1 MNKNTLQTIAKAL
14 LLALVLGLIF
24 WLGKRLQSFDWDEN
38 QSSPKC
44 TEPFGVALY
53 DSIVGEALGQKVV
66 QSYGLPKK
74 VKHNESAFL
83 IGSTAYGY
91 WLDKEESTTY
101 KNLAKKGAVV
111 VILIDTEDSYV
122 LAAEAKTAKADTVA
136 VADTFAIDGE
146 SVVARKQE
154 NDSILGSDI
163 KSVDY
168 HSVTAYKNATAAEVQ
183 TYDRTVTFGN
193 GQKTKL
199 RSFLCQ
205 KSIEYYDKSYKP
217 ICVASD
223 TLTTACLREYPNG
236 GKLIVTTM
244 PLVFTNYSV
253 MDSDARIL
261 SEYMS
266 SFFKGRK
273 LYRLYEEKDK
283 NIMMEEEDGDFKYIM
298 SQPPLKWAF
307 YIILG
312 LLVVYMVFNSR
323 RRMKAIP
330 VHKIDEDT
338 TLQFAKV
345 LGTFY
350 YHQDNHVPFLMKK
363 YDKLKSTLQS
373 RYGWDVEKMEA
384 SDLINRLY
392 VITGI
397 KKERIAK
404 LFILI
409 REYGQDAH
417 VISAKKDIIEY
428 IEIIKEIEKNLD

>member
-1 MNKNTLQTIAKAL
+1 MNKNTLLTIAKAL
-14 LLALVLGLIF
+14 LLALVLALIF
-24 WLGKRLQSFDWDEN
+24 WLGKRIQRFDWDEN
-38 QSSPKC
+38 QPSPKC

-74 VKHNESAFL
+74 VKHSESAFL

-91 WLDKEESTTY
+91 WLEDEEWGTY

-111 VILIDTEDSYV
+111 VIIDGGDDV
-122 LAAEAKTAKADTVA
+122 VPVGAKMPPKADPPGV
-136 VADTFAIDGE
+136 
-146 SVVARKQE
+146 
-154 NDSILGSDI
+154 DI
-163 KSVDY
+163 RSVDY
-168 HSVTAYKNATAAEVQ
+168 HSVTDYKDATAAEVQ

-205 KSIEYYDKSYKP
+205 STIKYYDNSFKP

-244 PLVFTNYSV
+244 PLVFTNYGV
-253 MDSDARIL
+253 MDSDARKL
-261 SEYMS
+261 LEYMS

-273 LYRLYEEKDK
+273 LYRLHEEKNKKDVMK
-283 NIMMEEEDGDFKYIM
+283 EEEDGDFKYIM

-350 YHQDNHVPFLMKK
+350 YHQEYHVPFLMKK

-384 SDLINRLY
+384 SDLIHRLY

-397 KKERIAK
+397 RKERIAK

>member
-14 LLALVLGLIF
+14 LLALVLALIF
-24 WLGKRLQSFDWDEN
+24 WLGKRIQRFDWDEN

-91 WLDKEESTTY
+91 WLDKEEEATY

-111 VILIDTEDSYV
+111 VLFVGVDCDIV
-122 LAAEAKTAKADTVA
+122 VAEADSDSAAVVDTLAVDADSAA
-136 VADTFAIDGE
+136 VRE
-146 SVVARKQE
+146 QE
-154 NDSILGSDI
+154 NDSILGVDI
-163 KSVDY
+163 SSVDY
-168 HSVTAYKNATAAEVQ
+168 HSVTDYKDATAAEVQ

-199 RSFLCQ
+199 RSFLCK
-205 KSIEYYDKSYKP
+205 KSIKYYDNSFKP

-236 GKLIVTTM
+236 GKLIVTTL
-244 PLVFTNYSV
+244 PLVFTNYGV
-253 MDSDARIL
+253 MDSDARKL

-273 LYRLYEEKDK
+273 LYRLYEEKNK
-283 NIMMEEEDGDFKYIM
+283 KSVMEEEDGDFKYIM

-312 LLVVYMVFNSR
+312 LLFIYMVFNSR

-373 RYGWDVEKMEA
+373 RYGWDVDKMEA

-397 KKERIAK
+397 RKDRIAK

-409 REYGQDAH
+409 REYSQDART
-417 VISAKKDIIEY
+417 ISAKKDIIEY

>member
-14 LLALVLGLIF
+14 LLALVLALIF
-24 WLGKRLQSFDWDEN
+24 WLGKRFQRFDWDEY
-38 QSSPKC
+38 QPSPRC

-91 WLDKEESTTY
+91 WLEDEEWDTY
-101 KNLAKKGAVV
+101 RNLAEKGAVV
-111 VILIDTEDSYV
+111 VLFVGADCDIV
-122 LAAEAKTAKADTVA
+122 VAEADSAAVVDTLAVDADSAA
-136 VADTFAIDGE
+136 VRE
-146 SVVARKQE
+146 QE
-154 NDSILGSDI
+154 NDSILGVDI
-163 KSVDY
+163 RSVDY
-168 HSVTAYKNATAAEVQ
+168 HSVTDYKDATAAEVQ

-205 KSIEYYDKSYKP
+205 FSIKYYDNSFKP

-223 TLTTACLREYPNG
+223 TLTTACLREYSNG

-244 PLVFTNYSV
+244 PLVFTNYGV
-253 MDSDARIL
+253 MDSDARKL

-273 LYRLYEEKDK
+273 LYRLYEEKGK
-283 NIMMEEEDGDFKYIM
+283 NTMMEEEDGDFKYIM

-350 YHQDNHVPFLMKK
+350 YHQEYHVPFLMKK

-373 RYGWDVEKMEA
+373 RYGWDVDKMEA

>member
-1 MNKNTLQTIAKAL
+1 MCK
-14 LLALVLGLIF
+14 
-24 WLGKRLQSFDWDEN
+24 
-38 QSSPKC
+38 
-44 TEPFGVALY
+44 
-53 DSIVGEALGQKVV
+53 
-66 QSYGLPKK
+66 
-74 VKHNESAFL
+74 
-83 IGSTAYGY
+83 
-91 WLDKEESTTY
+91 
-101 KNLAKKGAVV
+101 
-111 VILIDTEDSYV
+111 
-122 LAAEAKTAKADTVA
+122 
-136 VADTFAIDGE
+136 
-146 SVVARKQE
+146 
-154 NDSILGSDI
+154 
-163 KSVDY
+163 
-168 HSVTAYKNATAAEVQ
+168 
-183 TYDRTVTFGN
+183 
-193 GQKTKL
+193 
-199 RSFLCQ
+199 

-244 PLVFTNYSV
+244 PLVFTNYGV
-253 MDSDARIL
+253 MDSDARKL

>member
-1 MNKNTLQTIAKAL
+1 MNKNTLLTIAKAL
-14 LLALVLGLIF
+14 LLALVLALIF
-24 WLGKRLQSFDWDEN
+24 WLGKRFQRFDWDEY
-38 QSSPKC
+38 QPSPKC

-83 IGSTAYGY
+83 IGKNTYVY
-91 WLDKEESTTY
+91 WLDKEEEATY

-111 VILIDTEDSYV
+111 VLFVGVDCDIV
-122 LAAEAKTAKADTVA
+122 VAEADTVV
-136 VADTFAIDGE
+136 VADTISADAA
-146 SVVARKQE
+146 SAVCKQE
-154 NDSILGSDI
+154 NDSIYEVLFR
-163 KSVDY
+163 SVDY
-168 HSVTAYKNATAAEVQ
+168 HSVTDYKDATAAEVQ

-205 KSIEYYDKSYKP
+205 SSIKYYDNSFKP

-244 PLVFTNYSV
+244 PLVFTNYGV
-253 MDSDARIL
+253 MDSDARKL
-261 SEYMS
+261 LEYMS

-273 LYRLYEEKDK
+273 LYRLYEEKNK
-283 NIMMEEEDGDFKYIM
+283 KSVMEEEDGDFKYIM

-350 YHQDNHVPFLMKK
+350 YHQEYHVPFLMKK

-373 RYGWDVEKMEA
+373 RYGWDVDKMEA

-397 KKERIAK
+397 RKDRIAK

-409 REYGQDAH
+409 REYSQDART
-417 VISAKKDIIEY
+417 ISAKKDIIEY

>member
-14 LLALVLGLIF
+14 LLALVLGLIL
-24 WLGKRLQSFDWDEN
+24 WLGKRIQRFDWDEN

-83 IGSTAYGY
+83 IGKNTYGY
-91 WLDKEESTTY
+91 WLDKDECDTY
-101 KNLAKKGAVV
+101 RNLAKKGAVV
-111 VILIDTEDSYV
+111 VLFVGVDCDIV
-122 LAAEAKTAKADTVA
+122 VAEADSAAVVDTLAVDADSAA
-136 VADTFAIDGE
+136 VCE
-146 SVVARKQE
+146 QE
-154 NDSILGSDI
+154 NDSILGVDI
-163 KSVDY
+163 RSVDY
-168 HSVTAYKNATAAEVQ
+168 HSVTDYKDATAAEVQ

-205 KSIEYYDKSYKP
+205 SSIKYYDNSFKP

-244 PLVFTNYSV
+244 PLVFTNYGV
-253 MDSDARIL
+253 MDSDARKL
-261 SEYMS
+261 LEYMS

-273 LYRLYEEKDK
+273 LYRLHEEKNK
-283 NIMMEEEDGDFKYIM
+283 KSVMEEEDGDFKYIM

-350 YHQDNHVPFLMKK
+350 YHQEYHVPFLMKK

-373 RYGWDVEKMEA
+373 RYGWDVDKMEA

>member
-14 LLALVLGLIF
+14 LLALVLALIL
-24 WLGKRLQSFDWDEN
+24 WLGKRIQRFDWDEN
-38 QSSPKC
+38 QSSPRC

-83 IGSTAYGY
+83 IGKNTYGY
-91 WLDKEESTTY
+91 WLDKDECDTY
-101 KNLAKKGAVV
+101 RNLAKKGAVV
-111 VILIDTEDSYV
+111 VLFVGVDCDIV
-122 LAAEAKTAKADTVA
+122 VAEADSAAVVDTLAVDADSAA
-136 VADTFAIDGE
+136 VCE
-146 SVVARKQE
+146 QE
-154 NDSILGSDI
+154 NDSILGVDI
-163 KSVDY
+163 RSVDY
-168 HSVTAYKNATAAEVQ
+168 HSVTDYKDATAAEVQ

-199 RSFLCQ
+199 RSFLCK
-205 KSIEYYDKSYKP
+205 KSIEYYDKCYKP
-217 ICVASD
+217 ICVVSD

-244 PLVFTNYSV
+244 PLVFTNYGV
-253 MDSDARIL
+253 MDSDARKL

-283 NIMMEEEDGDFKYIM
+283 NTMMEEEDGDFKYIM

-397 KKERIAK
+397 RKDRIAK

-409 REYGQDAH
+409 REYSQDART
-417 VISAKKDIIEY
+417 ISAKKDIIEY

>member
-14 LLALVLGLIF
+14 LLALVLALIF
-24 WLGKRLQSFDWDEN
+24 WLGKRIQRFDWDEN

-74 VKHNESAFL
+74 VKHSESAFL

-91 WLDKEESTTY
+91 WLDKDECDTY
-101 KNLAKKGAVV
+101 RNLAKKGAVV
-111 VILIDTEDSYV
+111 VILIDTYSDIDDV
-122 LAAEAKTAKADTVA
+122 VADTVA
-136 VADTFAIDGE
+136 VADTLAVDTA
-146 SVVARKQE
+146 SVAVRKQK
-154 NDSILGSDI
+154 NDSILGVDI
-163 KSVDY
+163 SSVDY
-168 HSVTAYKNATAAEVQ
+168 HSVTAYKDATAAEVQ
-183 TYDRTVTFGN
+183 TYDRTVIFGN

-223 TLTTACLREYPNG
+223 ALTTACLREYHNG

-244 PLVFTNYSV
+244 PLVFTNYGV
-253 MDSDARIL
+253 MDSDARKL

-283 NIMMEEEDGDFKYIM
+283 NTMMEEEDGDFKYIM

-397 KKERIAK
+397 RKERIAK

-409 REYGQDAH
+409 REYSQDART
-417 VISAKKDIIEY
+417 ISAKKDIIEY

>member
-1 MNKNTLQTIAKAL
+1 MNKNTFLTIAKAL
-14 LLALVLGLIF
+14 LLALALGLIF
-24 WLGKRLQSFDWDEN
+24 WLGRRFRDYDWDEI
-38 QSSPKC
+38 QRSPKC

-53 DSIVGEALGQKVV
+53 DSIVGEALGQRVV
-66 QSYGLPKK
+66 QSYGLPKN
-74 VKHNESAFL
+74 VKYKESAFL
-83 IGSTAYGY
+83 IGKNAYGY
-91 WLDKEESTTY
+91 WLEDEEWDTY
-101 KNLAKKGAVV
+101 RNLAEKGAVV
-111 VILIDTEDSYV
+111 VFLIDDNNAIDVEVDTV
-122 LAAEAKTAKADTVA
+122 AEADTVV
-136 VADTFAIDGE
+136 VADTISADAA
-146 SVVARKQE
+146 SAVCKQE
-154 NDSILGSDI
+154 NDSIYEAFFRR
-163 KSVDY
+163 VDY
-168 HSVTAYKNATAAEVQ
+168 HSVTDYKDATAAEVQ

-199 RSFLCQ
+199 RSFLCK

-236 GKLIVTTM
+236 GKLIITTL
-244 PLVFTNYSV
+244 PLIYTNYGV
-253 MDSDARIL
+253 MDPDARKL
-261 SEYMS
+261 CEYMS

-273 LYRLYEEKDK
+273 LYRLHDK
-283 NIMMEEEDGDFKYIM
+283 ENDVVPVEDDGDFKYIL
-298 SQPPLKWAF
+298 SQSPLKWAF

-330 VHKIDEDT
+330 LHKVDEDT

-350 YHQDNHVPFLMKK
+350 YHQDNHVLFLIKR
-363 YDKLKSTLQS
+363 YNKLKSVLQS
-373 RYGWDVEKMEA
+373 RYGWDVDKIEA
-384 SDLINRLY
+384 SDLLNRLY

-404 LFILI
+404 LLI
-409 REYGQDAH
+409 RFREYNQDSR
-417 VISAKKDIIEY
+417 VPMTKEDIIEY

>member
-14 LLALVLGLIF
+14 LLALVLALIF
-24 WLGKRLQSFDWDEN
+24 WLGKRIQRFDWDEY
-38 QSSPKC
+38 QPSPKC

-83 IGSTAYGY
+83 IGKNAYGY
-91 WLDKEESTTY
+91 CLDKDECDTY
-101 KNLAKKGAVV
+101 RNLAKKGAVV
-111 VILIDTEDSYV
+111 VLFVGVDCDIV
-122 LAAEAKTAKADTVA
+122 VAEADSTAVVDTLAVDADSAA
-136 VADTFAIDGE
+136 VCE
-146 SVVARKQE
+146 QE
-154 NDSILGSDI
+154 NDSILGVDI
-163 KSVDY
+163 RSVDY
-168 HSVTAYKNATAAEVQ
+168 HSVTDYKDATAAEVQ

-205 KSIEYYDKSYKP
+205 SSIKYYDNSFKP

-244 PLVFTNYSV
+244 PLVFTNYGV
-253 MDSDARIL
+253 MDSDARKL

-273 LYRLYEEKDK
+273 LYRLYEEKGK
-283 NIMMEEEDGDFKYIM
+283 NTMMEEEDGDFKYIM

-312 LLVVYMVFNSR
+312 LLFIYMVFNSR

-350 YHQDNHVPFLMKK
+350 YHQEYHVPFLMKK

-397 KKERIAK
+397 RKDRIAK

-409 REYGQDAH
+409 REYSQDART
-417 VISAKKDIIEY
+417 ISAKKDIIEY

>member
-14 LLALVLGLIF
+14 LLALVLALIF
-24 WLGKRLQSFDWDEN
+24 WLGKRIQRFDWDEN

-91 WLDKEESTTY
+91 WLDKEEEATY

-111 VILIDTEDSYV
+111 VLFVGVDCDIV
-122 LAAEAKTAKADTVA
+122 VAEADSAAVVDTLAVDADSAA
-136 VADTFAIDGE
+136 VRE
-146 SVVARKQE
+146 QE
-154 NDSILGSDI
+154 NDSILGVDI
-163 KSVDY
+163 SSVDY
-168 HSVTAYKNATAAEVQ
+168 HSVTDYKDATAAEVQ

-199 RSFLCQ
+199 RSFLCK
-205 KSIEYYDKSYKP
+205 KSIEYYDKCYKP
-217 ICVASD
+217 ICVVSD

-244 PLVFTNYSV
+244 PLVFTNYGV
-253 MDSDARIL
+253 MDSDARKL

-273 LYRLYEEKDK
+273 LYRLYEEKGK
-283 NIMMEEEDGDFKYIM
+283 NTMMEEEDGDFKYIM

-312 LLVVYMVFNSR
+312 LLFIYMVFNSR

-373 RYGWDVEKMEA
+373 RYGWDVDKMEA

-397 KKERIAK
+397 RKDRIAK

-409 REYGQDAH
+409 REYSQDART
-417 VISAKKDIIEY
+417 ISAKKDIIEY

>member
-14 LLALVLGLIF
+14 LLALVLALIF
-24 WLGKRLQSFDWDEN
+24 WLGKRIQRFDWDEY
-38 QSSPKC
+38 QPSPKC

-74 VKHNESAFL
+74 VKHSESAFL

-91 WLDKEESTTY
+91 WLEDEEWGTY

-111 VILIDTEDSYV
+111 VIIDGGDDV
-122 LAAEAKTAKADTVA
+122 VPVGAKMPPKADPHGV
-136 VADTFAIDGE
+136 
-146 SVVARKQE
+146 
-154 NDSILGSDI
+154 DI
-163 KSVDY
+163 RSVDY
-168 HSVTAYKNATAAEVQ
+168 HSVTDYKDATAAEVQ

-205 KSIEYYDKSYKP
+205 SSIKYYDNSFKP

-253 MDSDARIL
+253 MDSDARKL

-273 LYRLYEEKDK
+273 LYRLHEEKNK
-283 NIMMEEEDGDFKYIM
+283 KSVMEEEDGDFKYIM

-330 VHKIDEDT
+330 VYKIDEDT

-350 YHQDNHVPFLMKK
+350 YHQEYHVPFLMKK

-373 RYGWDVEKMEA
+373 RYGWDVDKMEA

-397 KKERIAK
+397 RKDRIAK

-409 REYGQDAH
+409 REYSQDART
-417 VISAKKDIIEY
+417 ISAKKDIIEY

>member
-1 MNKNTLQTIAKAL
+1 MNQNTLQAIAKAL
-14 LLALVLGLIF
+14 LLALVLGLIL
-24 WLGKRLQSFDWDEN
+24 WLGKRIQRFDWDEN

-74 VKHNESAFL
+74 VKHSESAFL
-83 IGSTAYGY
+83 IGKNAYGY
-91 WLDKEESTTY
+91 WLEDEEWDTY
-101 KNLAKKGAVV
+101 RNLAEKGAVV
-111 VILIDTEDSYV
+111 VFLIDDNNAIDVEVDTV
-122 LAAEAKTAKADTVA
+122 AEADTVV
-136 VADTFAIDGE
+136 VADTISADAA
-146 SVVARKQE
+146 SAVCKQE
-154 NDSILGSDI
+154 NDSIYEVLFR
-163 KSVDY
+163 SVDY
-168 HSVTAYKNATAAEVQ
+168 HSVTDYKDATAAEVH

-199 RSFLCQ
+199 RSFLCK
-205 KSIEYYDKSYKP
+205 KSIEYYDKSNKP
-217 ICVASD
+217 ICVVSD

-244 PLVFTNYSV
+244 PLVFTNYGV
-253 MDSDARIL
+253 MDSDARKL

-273 LYRLYEEKDK
+273 LYRLYEEKNK
-283 NIMMEEEDGDFKYIM
+283 NTMMEEEDGDFKYIM

-373 RYGWDVEKMEA
+373 RYGWDVDKMEA

>member
-14 LLALVLGLIF
+14 LLALVLALIF
-24 WLGKRLQSFDWDEN
+24 WLGKRFQSFDWDEN

-74 VKHNESAFL
+74 VKHSESAFL
-83 IGSTAYGY
+83 IGKNAYGY
-91 WLDKEESTTY
+91 WLEEWDTY
-101 KNLAKKGAVV
+101 RNLAEKGAVV
-111 VILIDTEDSYV
+111 VILIDVNNNAIDVE
-122 LAAEAKTAKADTVA
+122 ADTVA
-136 VADTFAIDGE
+136 EADTVVVADTISADAA
-146 SVVARKQE
+146 SAVCKQE
-154 NDSILGSDI
+154 NDSIYEVSFR
-163 KSVDY
+163 SVDF

-205 KSIEYYDKSYKP
+205 SSIEYYDKSNKP
-217 ICVASD
+217 ICVVSD

-244 PLVFTNYSV
+244 PLVFTNYGV
-253 MDSDARIL
+253 MDSDARKL

-273 LYRLYEEKDK
+273 LYRLHEEKNKKDVMK
-283 NIMMEEEDGDFKYIM
+283 EEEDGDFKYIM

-350 YHQDNHVPFLMKK
+350 YHQEYHVPFLMKK

-373 RYGWDVEKMEA
+373 RYGWDVDKMEA

-409 REYGQDAH
+409 REYSQDART
-417 VISAKKDIIEY
+417 ISAKKDIIEY

>member
-1 MNKNTLQTIAKAL
+1 MNKNTLQAIAKAF

-24 WLGKRLQSFDWDEN
+24 WLGKRIQRFDWDEN

-91 WLDKEESTTY
+91 WLDKEEWVTY
-101 KNLAKKGAVV
+101 RNLAEKGAVV
-111 VILIDTEDSYV
+111 VLFVGVDCDFV
-122 LAAEAKTAKADTVA
+122 VAEADSAA
-136 VADTFAIDGE
+136 VADTLAVDADSAAVRE
-146 SVVARKQE
+146 QE
-154 NDSILGSDI
+154 NDSILGVDTR
-163 KSVDY
+163 SVDY
-168 HSVTAYKNATAAEVQ
+168 HSITDYKDATAAEVQ

-205 KSIEYYDKSYKP
+205 SRIRGYDDCFKP

-223 TLTTACLREYPNG
+223 TLTMAGIREYPNG
-236 GKLIVTTM
+236 GKLIVTSM
-244 PLVFTNYSV
+244 PLVFTNYGV
-253 MDSDARIL
+253 MDSDARKL
-261 SEYMS
+261 LEYMS

-273 LYRLYEEKDK
+273 LYRLYEEKNK
-283 NIMMEEEDGDFKYIM
+283 KSVMEEEDGDFKYIM

-350 YHQDNHVPFLMKK
+350 YHQEYHVPFLMKK

-373 RYGWDVEKMEA
+373 RYGWDVDKMEA

-397 KKERIAK
+397 RKDRIAK

-409 REYGQDAH
+409 REYSQDART
-417 VISAKKDIIEY
+417 ISAKKDIIEY

>member
-14 LLALVLGLIF
+14 LLALVLALIF
-24 WLGKRLQSFDWDEN
+24 WLGKRIQRFDWDEN

-83 IGSTAYGY
+83 IGKNAYGY
-91 WLDKEESTTY
+91 WLDKDECDTY
-101 KNLAKKGAVV
+101 RNLAKKGAVV
-111 VILIDTEDSYV
+111 VLFVGVDCDIV
-122 LAAEAKTAKADTVA
+122 VAEADSAAVVDTLAVDADSAA
-136 VADTFAIDGE
+136 VCE
-146 SVVARKQE
+146 QE
-154 NDSILGSDI
+154 NDSILGVDI
-163 KSVDY
+163 RSVDY
-168 HSVTAYKNATAAEVQ
+168 HSVTAYKDATAAEVQ

-205 KSIEYYDKSYKP
+205 FSIKYYDNSFKP
-217 ICVASD
+217 ICICVASD

-244 PLVFTNYSV
+244 PLVFTNYGV
-253 MDSDARIL
+253 MDSDARKL

-273 LYRLYEEKDK
+273 LYRLYEEKNK
-283 NIMMEEEDGDFKYIM
+283 KSVMEEEDGDFKYIM

-373 RYGWDVEKMEA
+373 RYGWDVDKMEA

-397 KKERIAK
+397 RKDRIAK

-409 REYGQDAH
+409 REYSQDART
-417 VISAKKDIIEY
+417 ISAKKDIIEY

>member
-14 LLALVLGLIF
+14 LLALVLALIF
-24 WLGKRLQSFDWDEN
+24 WLGKRIQRFDWDEN

-91 WLDKEESTTY
+91 WLDKEEEATY

-111 VILIDTEDSYV
+111 VLFVGVDCDIV
-122 LAAEAKTAKADTVA
+122 VAEADSAAVVDTLAVDADSAA
-136 VADTFAIDGE
+136 VRE
-146 SVVARKQE
+146 QE
-154 NDSILGSDI
+154 NDSILGVDI
-163 KSVDY
+163 SSVDY
-168 HSVTAYKNATAAEVQ
+168 HSVTDYKDATAAEVQ

-205 KSIEYYDKSYKP
+205 FSIKYYDNSFKP

-223 TLTTACLREYPNG
+223 NLTTACLREYPNG

-244 PLVFTNYSV
+244 PLVFTNYGV
-253 MDSDARIL
+253 MDSDARKL

-273 LYRLYEEKDK
+273 LYRLYEEKGK
-283 NIMMEEEDGDFKYIM
+283 NTMMEEEDGDFKYIM

-312 LLVVYMVFNSR
+312 LLFIYMVFNSR

-373 RYGWDVEKMEA
+373 RYGWDVDKMEA

-397 KKERIAK
+397 RKDRIAK

-409 REYGQDAH
+409 REYSQDART
-417 VISAKKDIIEY
+417 ISAKKDIIEY

>member
-14 LLALVLGLIF
+14 LLALVLALIF
-24 WLGKRLQSFDWDEN
+24 WLGKRIQRFDWDEN

-83 IGSTAYGY
+83 IGKNTYGY
-91 WLDKEESTTY
+91 WLDKDECDTY
-101 KNLAKKGAVV
+101 RNLAKKGAVV
-111 VILIDTEDSYV
+111 VLFVGVDCDIV
-122 LAAEAKTAKADTVA
+122 VAEADSAAVVDTLAVDADSAA
-136 VADTFAIDGE
+136 VCE
-146 SVVARKQE
+146 QE
-154 NDSILGSDI
+154 NDSILGVDI
-163 KSVDY
+163 RSVDY
-168 HSVTAYKNATAAEVQ
+168 HSVTDYKDATAAEVQ

-199 RSFLCQ
+199 RSFLCK

-217 ICVASD
+217 ICVVSD

-244 PLVFTNYSV
+244 PLVFTNYGV
-253 MDSDARIL
+253 MDSDARKL

-273 LYRLYEEKDK
+273 LYRLYEEKGK

-397 KKERIAK
+397 K
-404 LFILI
+404 
-409 REYGQDAH
+409 
-417 VISAKKDIIEY
+417 
-428 IEIIKEIEKNLD
+428 

>member
-14 LLALVLGLIF
+14 LLALVLALIF
-24 WLGKRLQSFDWDEN
+24 WLGKRIQRFDWDEY
-38 QSSPKC
+38 QPSPKC

-74 VKHNESAFL
+74 VKHSESAFL
-83 IGSTAYGY
+83 IGKNAYGH
-91 WLDKEESTTY
+91 WLEDEEWDTY
-101 KNLAKKGAVV
+101 RNLAEKGAVV
-111 VILIDTEDSYV
+111 VFLIDDNNAIDVET
-122 LAAEAKTAKADTVA
+122 DTVA
-136 VADTFAIDGE
+136 EADSAA
-146 SVVARKQE
+146 VVDTLAVDADSAAVREQE
-154 NDSILGSDI
+154 NDSILGVDI
-163 KSVDY
+163 SSVDY
-168 HSVTAYKNATAAEVQ
+168 HSVTDYKDATAAEVQ

-205 KSIEYYDKSYKP
+205 SSIKYYDNSFKP

-244 PLVFTNYSV
+244 PLVFTNYGV
-253 MDSDARIL
+253 MDSDARKL

-273 LYRLYEEKDK
+273 LYRLYEEKGK

-350 YHQDNHVPFLMKK
+350 YHQEYHVPFLMKK

-373 RYGWDVEKMEA
+373 RYGWDVDKMEA

-397 KKERIAK
+397 RKDRIAK

-409 REYGQDAH
+409 REYSQDART
-417 VISAKKDIIEY
+417 ISAKKDIIEY

>member
-14 LLALVLGLIF
+14 LLALVLALIF
-24 WLGKRLQSFDWDEN
+24 WLGKRFQRFDWDEY
-38 QSSPKC
+38 QPSPKC

-83 IGSTAYGY
+83 IGKNTYGY
-91 WLDKEESTTY
+91 WLDKDECDTY
-101 KNLAKKGAVV
+101 RNLAKKGAVV
-111 VILIDTEDSYV
+111 VLFVGVDCDIV
-122 LAAEAKTAKADTVA
+122 VAEADSAAVVDTLAVDADSAA
-136 VADTFAIDGE
+136 VCE
-146 SVVARKQE
+146 QE
-154 NDSILGSDI
+154 NDSILGVDI
-163 KSVDY
+163 RSVDY
-168 HSVTAYKNATAAEVQ
+168 HSVTDYKDATAAEVQ

-205 KSIEYYDKSYKP
+205 SSIKYYDNSFKP
-217 ICVASD
+217 ICVVSD

-253 MDSDARIL
+253 MDSDARKL

-283 NIMMEEEDGDFKYIM
+283 NTMMEEEDGDFKYIM

-350 YHQDNHVPFLMKK
+350 YHQEYHVPFLMKK

-373 RYGWDVEKMEA
+373 RYGWDVDKMEA

-397 KKERIAK
+397 RKDRIAK

-409 REYGQDAH
+409 REYSQDART
-417 VISAKKDIIEY
+417 ISAKKDIIEY

>member
-1 MNKNTLQTIAKAL
+1 MNKNTLQIIAKAL
-14 LLALVLGLIF
+14 LLALVLALIF
-24 WLGKRLQSFDWDEN
+24 WLGKRIQRFDWDEN

-74 VKHNESAFL
+74 VKHSESAFL
-83 IGSTAYGY
+83 IGKNAYGY
-91 WLDKEESTTY
+91 WLDKDECDTY
-101 KNLAKKGAVV
+101 RNLAKKGAVV
-111 VILIDTEDSYV
+111 VLFVGVDCDIV
-122 LAAEAKTAKADTVA
+122 VAEADSVV
-136 VADTFAIDGE
+136 VADTISADAA
-146 SVVARKQE
+146 SAVCKQE
-154 NDSILGSDI
+154 NDSIYEVFFR
-163 KSVDY
+163 SVDY
-168 HSVTAYKNATAAEVQ
+168 HSVNDYKNATAAEVQ

-205 KSIEYYDKSYKP
+205 SSIKYYDKSYKP

-244 PLVFTNYSV
+244 PLVFTNYGV
-253 MDSDARIL
+253 MDSDARKL

-273 LYRLYEEKDK
+273 LYRLHEEKNK
-283 NIMMEEEDGDFKYIM
+283 KSVMEEEDGDFKYIM

-373 RYGWDVEKMEA
+373 RYGWDVDKMEA

-392 VITGI
+392 VITEI

-409 REYGQDAH
+409 REYSQDART
-417 VISAKKDIIEY
+417 ISAKKDIIEY

>member
-1 MNKNTLQTIAKAL
+1 MNQNTLQAIAKAL
-14 LLALVLGLIF
+14 LLALVLGLIL
-24 WLGKRLQSFDWDEN
+24 WLGKRIQRFDWDEN

-74 VKHNESAFL
+74 VKHSESAFL
-83 IGSTAYGY
+83 IGKNAYGY
-91 WLDKEESTTY
+91 WLDKEEGVTY
-101 KNLAKKGAVV
+101 KNLAEKGAVV
-111 VILIDTEDSYV
+111 VILIDTYSDIDDV
-122 LAAEAKTAKADTVA
+122 VADTVA
-136 VADTFAIDGE
+136 VADTLAVDTA
-146 SVVARKQE
+146 SVAVRKQK
-154 NDSILGSDI
+154 NDSILGVDI
-163 KSVDY
+163 SSVDY
-168 HSVTAYKNATAAEVQ
+168 HSVTAYKDATAAEVQ
-183 TYDRTVTFGN
+183 TYDRTVTYAN

-205 KSIEYYDKSYKP
+205 FSIKYYDNSFKP

-223 TLTTACLREYPNG
+223 ALTTACLREYPNG

-244 PLVFTNYSV
+244 PLVFTNYGV
-253 MDSDARIL
+253 MDSDARKL

-273 LYRLYEEKDK
+273 LYRLYEEKGK

-350 YHQDNHVPFLMKK
+350 YHQEYHVPFLMKK

-373 RYGWDVEKMEA
+373 RYGWDVDKMEA

-397 KKERIAK
+397 RKDRIAK

-409 REYGQDAH
+409 REYSQDART
-417 VISAKKDIIEY
+417 ISAKKDIIEY

>member
-1 MNKNTLQTIAKAL
+1 MNKNTLLTIAKAL
-14 LLALVLGLIF
+14 LLALVLALIF
-24 WLGKRLQSFDWDEN
+24 WLGKRIQRFDWDEN
-38 QSSPKC
+38 QPSPKC

-74 VKHNESAFL
+74 VKHSESAFL
-83 IGSTAYGY
+83 IGKNAYGY
-91 WLDKEESTTY
+91 WLEDEEWVTY
-101 KNLAKKGAVV
+101 RNLAEKGAVV

-146 SVVARKQE
+146 SVVALKPE
-154 NDSILGSDI
+154 NDSIIGI
-163 KSVDY
+163 VESVDY
-168 HSVTAYKNATAAEVQ
+168 HSVNDYKNATAAEVQ

-205 KSIEYYDKSYKP
+205 SRIRGYDDCFKP

-223 TLTTACLREYPNG
+223 TLTMAGIREYPNG
-236 GKLIVTTM
+236 GKLIVTSM
-244 PLVFTNYSV
+244 PLVFTNYGV
-253 MDSDARIL
+253 MDSDARKL
-261 SEYMS
+261 LEYMS

-273 LYRLYEEKDK
+273 LYRLYEEKNK
-283 NIMMEEEDGDFKYIM
+283 KSVMEEEDGDFKYIM

-312 LLVVYMVFNSR
+312 LLFIYMVFNSR

-397 KKERIAK
+397 RKDRIAK

>member
-14 LLALVLGLIF
+14 LLALVLALIF
-24 WLGKRLQSFDWDEN
+24 WLGKRIQRFDWDEN

-74 VKHNESAFL
+74 VKHSESAFL
-83 IGSTAYGY
+83 IGKNAYGH
-91 WLDKEESTTY
+91 WLEDEEWDTY
-101 KNLAKKGAVV
+101 RNLAEKGAVV
-111 VILIDTEDSYV
+111 VFFIDVNNNAIDVEAVTV
-122 LAAEAKTAKADTVA
+122 AEADSAA
-136 VADTFAIDGE
+136 VADTLAVDADSAAVRE
-146 SVVARKQE
+146 QE
-154 NDSILGSDI
+154 NDSILGVDI
-163 KSVDY
+163 RSVDY
-168 HSVTAYKNATAAEVQ
+168 HSVTDYKDATAAEVQ

-205 KSIEYYDKSYKP
+205 SSIKYYDNSFKP

-244 PLVFTNYSV
+244 PLVFTNYGV
-253 MDSDARIL
+253 MDSDARKL
-261 SEYMS
+261 LEYMS

-273 LYRLYEEKDK
+273 LYRLYEEKNK
-283 NIMMEEEDGDFKYIM
+283 NTMMEEEDGDFKYIM

-397 KKERIAK
+397 RKDRIAK

-409 REYGQDAH
+409 REYSQDART
-417 VISAKKDIIEY
+417 ISAKKDIIEY

>member
-14 LLALVLGLIF
+14 LLALVLALIF
-24 WLGKRLQSFDWDEN
+24 WLGKRIQRFDWDEN

-74 VKHNESAFL
+74 VKHSESAFL
-83 IGSTAYGY
+83 IGKNAYGY
-91 WLDKEESTTY
+91 WLDKDEWVTY
-101 KNLAKKGAVV
+101 RNLAEKGAVV
-111 VILIDTEDSYV
+111 VLFVGVDCDFVVEADSS
-122 LAAEAKTAKADTVA
+122 A
-136 VADTFAIDGE
+136 VADTLAVDADSAAVRE
-146 SVVARKQE
+146 QE
-154 NDSILGSDI
+154 NDCILGVDI
-163 KSVDY
+163 SSVDY
-168 HSVTAYKNATAAEVQ
+168 HSVTDYKDATAAEVQ

-205 KSIEYYDKSYKP
+205 NRIRGYDDCFKP

-223 TLTTACLREYPNG
+223 TLTMAGIREYPNG
-236 GKLIVTTM
+236 GKLIVTSM
-244 PLVFTNYSV
+244 PLVFTNYGV
-253 MDSDARIL
+253 MDSDARKL
-261 SEYMS
+261 LEYMS

-283 NIMMEEEDGDFKYIM
+283 NTMMEEEDGDFKYIM

-350 YHQDNHVPFLMKK
+350 YHQDNYVPFLMKK

-373 RYGWDVEKMEA
+373 RYGWDVENMEA

-397 KKERIAK
+397 RKDRIAK

-409 REYGQDAH
+409 REYRQDAH
-417 VISAKKDIIEY
+417 IISAKKDIIEY

>member
-14 LLALVLGLIF
+14 LLALVLALIF
-24 WLGKRLQSFDWDEN
+24 WLGKRFQRFDWDEY
-38 QSSPKC
+38 QPSPRC

-74 VKHNESAFL
+74 VKHSESAFL
-83 IGSTAYGY
+83 IGKNTYGY
-91 WLDKEESTTY
+91 WLDKDECDTY
-101 KNLAKKGAVV
+101 RNLAKKGAVV
-111 VILIDTEDSYV
+111 VLFVGVDCDIV
-122 LAAEAKTAKADTVA
+122 VAEADSAAVVDTLAVDADSAA
-136 VADTFAIDGE
+136 VCE
-146 SVVARKQE
+146 QE
-154 NDSILGSDI
+154 NGSILGVDI
-163 KSVDY
+163 SSVDY
-168 HSVTAYKNATAAEVQ
+168 HSVTDYKDATAAEVQ

-205 KSIEYYDKSYKP
+205 FSIKYYDNSFKP

-223 TLTTACLREYPNG
+223 SLTTACLREYPNG

-244 PLVFTNYSV
+244 PLVFTNYGV
-253 MDSDARIL
+253 MDSDARKL

-283 NIMMEEEDGDFKYIM
+283 NTMMEEEDGDFKYIM

-350 YHQDNHVPFLMKK
+350 YHQEYHVPFLMKK

-373 RYGWDVEKMEA
+373 RYGWDVDKMEA

-409 REYGQDAH
+409 CEYGQDAH

>member
-14 LLALVLGLIF
+14 LLALVLALIF
-24 WLGKRLQSFDWDEN
+24 WLGKRFQRFDWDEY
-38 QSSPKC
+38 QPSPRC

-74 VKHNESAFL
+74 VKHSESAFL
-83 IGSTAYGY
+83 IGKNTYGY
-91 WLDKEESTTY
+91 WLDKDECDTY
-101 KNLAKKGAVV
+101 RNLAKKGAVV
-111 VILIDTEDSYV
+111 VLFVGVDCDIV
-122 LAAEAKTAKADTVA
+122 VAEADSAAVVDTLAVDADSAA
-136 VADTFAIDGE
+136 VRE
-146 SVVARKQE
+146 QE
-154 NDSILGSDI
+154 NDSILGVDI
-163 KSVDY
+163 SSVDY
-168 HSVTAYKNATAAEVQ
+168 HSVTDYKDATAAEVQ

-205 KSIEYYDKSYKP
+205 FSIKYYDNSYKP

-223 TLTTACLREYPNG
+223 SLTTACLREYPNG

-244 PLVFTNYSV
+244 PLVFTNYGV
-253 MDSDARIL
+253 MDSDARKL

-283 NIMMEEEDGDFKYIM
+283 NTMMEEEDGDFKYIM

-350 YHQDNHVPFLMKK
+350 YHQEYHVPFLMKK

-373 RYGWDVEKMEA
+373 RYGWDVDKMEA

-409 REYGQDAH
+409 CEYGQDAH

>member
-14 LLALVLGLIF
+14 LLALVLALIF
-24 WLGKRLQSFDWDEN
+24 WLGKRIQRFDWDEN

-91 WLDKEESTTY
+91 WLDKEEEATY

-111 VILIDTEDSYV
+111 VLFVGVDCDIV
-122 LAAEAKTAKADTVA
+122 VAEADSAAVVDTLAVDADSAA
-136 VADTFAIDGE
+136 VRE
-146 SVVARKQE
+146 QE
-154 NDSILGSDI
+154 NDSILGVDI
-163 KSVDY
+163 SSVDY
-168 HSVTAYKNATAAEVQ
+168 HSVTDYKDATAAEVQ

-205 KSIEYYDKSYKP
+205 SSIKYYDNSFKP

-244 PLVFTNYSV
+244 PLVFTNYGV
-253 MDSDARIL
+253 MDSDARKL

-273 LYRLYEEKDK
+273 LYRLHEEKNKKDVMK
-283 NIMMEEEDGDFKYIM
+283 EEEDGDFKYIM

-350 YHQDNHVPFLMKK
+350 YHQEYHVPFLMKK

-373 RYGWDVEKMEA
+373 RYGWDVDKMEA

-397 KKERIAK
+397 RKDRIAK

-409 REYGQDAH
+409 REYSQDART
-417 VISAKKDIIEY
+417 ISAKKDIIEY

>member
-14 LLALVLGLIF
+14 LLALVLALIF
-24 WLGKRLQSFDWDEN
+24 WLGKRIQRFDWDEN

-91 WLDKEESTTY
+91 WLDKEEEATY
-101 KNLAKKGAVV
+101 KNLAKKGAIVV
-111 VILIDTEDSYV
+111 LFVGVDCDIV
-122 LAAEAKTAKADTVA
+122 VAEADSAAVVDTLAVDADSAA
-136 VADTFAIDGE
+136 VCE
-146 SVVARKQE
+146 QE
-154 NDSILGSDI
+154 NDSILGVDI
-163 KSVDY
+163 RSVDY
-168 HSVTAYKNATAAEVQ
+168 HSVTDYKDATAAEVQ

-205 KSIEYYDKSYKP
+205 SSIKYYDNSFKP
-217 ICVASD
+217 ICVVSD

-253 MDSDARIL
+253 MDSDARKL
-261 SEYMS
+261 LEYMS

-273 LYRLYEEKDK
+273 LYRLYEEKNK
-283 NIMMEEEDGDFKYIM
+283 KSVMEEEDGDFKYIM

-312 LLVVYMVFNSR
+312 LLFIYMVFNSR

-373 RYGWDVEKMEA
+373 RYGWDVDKMEA

-409 REYGQDAH
+409 REYGQDART
-417 VISAKKDIIEY
+417 ISAKKDIIEY

>member
-14 LLALVLGLIF
+14 LLALVLALIF
-24 WLGKRLQSFDWDEN
+24 WLGKRIQRFDWDEN

-91 WLDKEESTTY
+91 WLDKEEEATY

-111 VILIDTEDSYV
+111 VLFVGVDCDIV
-122 LAAEAKTAKADTVA
+122 VAEADSAA
-136 VADTFAIDGE
+136 VADTLAVDTA
-146 SVVARKQE
+146 SVAVRKQK
-154 NDSILGSDI
+154 NDSILGVDI
-163 KSVDY
+163 SSVDY
-168 HSVTAYKNATAAEVQ
+168 HSVTDYKDATAAEVQ
-183 TYDRTVTFGN
+183 TYDRTVTYAN

-205 KSIEYYDKSYKP
+205 FSIKYYDNSFKP

-223 TLTTACLREYPNG
+223 ALTTACLREYPNG

-244 PLVFTNYSV
+244 PLVFTNYGV
-253 MDSDARIL
+253 MDSDARKL

-273 LYRLYEEKDK
+273 LYRLYEEKNKK
-283 NIMMEEEDGDFKYIM
+283 NVMEEEDGDFKYIM

-312 LLVVYMVFNSR
+312 LLFIYMVFNSR

-350 YHQDNHVPFLMKK
+350 YHQEYHVPFLMKK

-373 RYGWDVEKMEA
+373 RYGWDVDKMEA

-397 KKERIAK
+397 KKDRIAK

-409 REYGQDAH
+409 REYSQDART
-417 VISAKKDIIEY
+417 ISAKKDIIEY

>member
-14 LLALVLGLIF
+14 LLALVLALIF
-24 WLGKRLQSFDWDEN
+24 WLGKRFQRFDWDEY
-38 QSSPKC
+38 QPSPKC

-74 VKHNESAFL
+74 VKHSESAFL
-83 IGSTAYGY
+83 IGKNAYGY
-91 WLDKEESTTY
+91 WLDKDECDTY
-101 KNLAKKGAVV
+101 RNLAKKGAVV
-111 VILIDTEDSYV
+111 VLFVGVDCDIV
-122 LAAEAKTAKADTVA
+122 VAEADTVV
-136 VADTFAIDGE
+136 VADTISADAA
-146 SVVARKQE
+146 SAVCKQE
-154 NDSILGSDI
+154 NDSIYEVLFR
-163 KSVDY
+163 SVDY
-168 HSVTAYKNATAAEVQ
+168 HSVTDYKDATAAEVQ

-205 KSIEYYDKSYKP
+205 FSIKYYDNSFKP

-223 TLTTACLREYPNG
+223 NLTTACLREYPNG

-244 PLVFTNYSV
+244 PLVFTNYGV
-253 MDSDARIL
+253 MDSDARKL

-273 LYRLYEEKDK
+273 LYRLYEEKGK

-350 YHQDNHVPFLMKK
+350 YHQEYHVPFLMKK

-373 RYGWDVEKMEA
+373 RYGWDVDKMEA

-397 KKERIAK
+397 RKDRIAK

-409 REYGQDAH
+409 REYSQDART
-417 VISAKKDIIEY
+417 ISAKKDIIEY

>member
-14 LLALVLGLIF
+14 LLALVLALIF
-24 WLGKRLQSFDWDEN
+24 WLGKRIQRFDWDEN

-53 DSIVGEALGQKVV
+53 DSIIGEALGQKVV

-83 IGSTAYGY
+83 IGKNAYGY
-91 WLDKEESTTY
+91 WLEDEEWVTY
-101 KNLAKKGAVV
+101 KNLAKNGAVV
-111 VILIDTEDSYV
+111 VILI
-122 LAAEAKTAKADTVA
+122 AAEAKTAKADTVA

-146 SVVARKQE
+146 SVVALKPE
-154 NDSILGSDI
+154 NDSIIGI
-163 KSVDY
+163 VESVDY
-168 HSVTAYKNATAAEVQ
+168 HSVNDYKNATAAEVQ

-205 KSIEYYDKSYKP
+205 SSIKYYDNSFKP

-244 PLVFTNYSV
+244 PLVFTNYGV
-253 MDSDARIL
+253 MDSDARKL

-273 LYRLYEEKDK
+273 LYRLYEEKGK
-283 NIMMEEEDGDFKYIM
+283 NTMMEEEDGDFKYIM

-350 YHQDNHVPFLMKK
+350 YHQEYHVPFLMKK

-373 RYGWDVEKMEA
+373 RYGWDVDKMEA

-397 KKERIAK
+397 KKDRIAK

-409 REYGQDAH
+409 REYSQDART
-417 VISAKKDIIEY
+417 ISAKKDIIEY

>member
-14 LLALVLGLIF
+14 LLALVLALIF
-24 WLGKRLQSFDWDEN
+24 WLGKRFQRFDWDEY
-38 QSSPKC
+38 QPSPKC

-83 IGSTAYGY
+83 IGKNTYGY
-91 WLDKEESTTY
+91 WLDKDECDTY
-101 KNLAKKGAVV
+101 RNLAKKGAVV
-111 VILIDTEDSYV
+111 VLFVGVDCDIV
-122 LAAEAKTAKADTVA
+122 VAEADSAAVVDTLAVDADSAA
-136 VADTFAIDGE
+136 VCE
-146 SVVARKQE
+146 QE
-154 NDSILGSDI
+154 NDSILGVDI
-163 KSVDY
+163 SSVDY
-168 HSVTAYKNATAAEVQ
+168 HSVTDYKDATAAEVQ
-183 TYDRTVTFGN
+183 TYDRTVTYAN

-205 KSIEYYDKSYKP
+205 FSIKYYDNSFKP
-217 ICVASD
+217 ICVVSD

-253 MDSDARIL
+253 MDSDARKL

-283 NIMMEEEDGDFKYIM
+283 NTMMEEEDGDFKYIM

-350 YHQDNHVPFLMKK
+350 YHQEYHVPFLMKK

-373 RYGWDVEKMEA
+373 RYGWDVDKMEA

-397 KKERIAK
+397 RKDRIAK

-409 REYGQDAH
+409 REYSQDART
-417 VISAKKDIIEY
+417 ISAKKDIIEY

>member
-24 WLGKRLQSFDWDEN
+24 WLGRRLQSFDWDEY
-38 QSSPKC
+38 QPSPKC

-83 IGSTAYGY
+83 IGKNTYGY
-91 WLDKEESTTY
+91 WLDKDECDTY
-101 KNLAKKGAVV
+101 RNLAKKGAVV
-111 VILIDTEDSYV
+111 VLFVGVDCDIV
-122 LAAEAKTAKADTVA
+122 VAEADSAAVVDTLAVDADSAA
-136 VADTFAIDGE
+136 V
-146 SVVARKQE
+146 RKQK
-154 NDSILGSDI
+154 NDSILGVDI
-163 KSVDY
+163 CSVDY
-168 HSVTAYKNATAAEVQ
+168 HSVTDYKDATAAEVQ

-199 RSFLCQ
+199 RSFLCK
-205 KSIEYYDKSYKP
+205 KSIEYYDKCYKP
-217 ICVASD
+217 ICVVSD

-244 PLVFTNYSV
+244 PLVFTNYGV
-253 MDSDARIL
+253 MDSDARKL

-273 LYRLYEEKDK
+273 LYRLYEEKGK
-283 NIMMEEEDGDFKYIM
+283 NTMMEEEDGDFKYIM

-350 YHQDNHVPFLMKK
+350 YHQEYHVPFLMKK

-373 RYGWDVEKMEA
+373 RYGWDVDKMEA

-417 VISAKKDIIEY
+417 IISAKKDIIEY

>member
-14 LLALVLGLIF
+14 LLALVLALIF
-24 WLGKRLQSFDWDEN
+24 WLGKRIQRFDWDEN

-83 IGSTAYGY
+83 IGKNTYGY
-91 WLDKEESTTY
+91 WLDKDECDTY
-101 KNLAKKGAVV
+101 RNLAKKGAVV
-111 VILIDTEDSYV
+111 VLFVGVDCDIV
-122 LAAEAKTAKADTVA
+122 VAEADSAA
-136 VADTFAIDGE
+136 VADTLAVDTA
-146 SVVARKQE
+146 SVAVRKQK
-154 NDSILGSDI
+154 NDSILGVDI
-163 KSVDY
+163 SSVDY
-168 HSVTAYKNATAAEVQ
+168 HSVTDYKDATAAEVQ

-205 KSIEYYDKSYKP
+205 SRIRGYDDCFKP

-223 TLTTACLREYPNG
+223 TLTMAGIREYPNG

-244 PLVFTNYSV
+244 PLVFTNYGV
-253 MDSDARIL
+253 MDSDARKL
-261 SEYMS
+261 LEYMS

-273 LYRLYEEKDK
+273 LYRLYEEKNKK
-283 NIMMEEEDGDFKYIM
+283 NVMEEEDGDFKYIM

-373 RYGWDVEKMEA
+373 RYGWDVDKMEA

-397 KKERIAK
+397 RKDRIAK

-409 REYGQDAH
+409 REYSQDART
-417 VISAKKDIIEY
+417 ISAKKDIIEY

>member
-14 LLALVLGLIF
+14 LLALVLALIF
-24 WLGKRLQSFDWDEN
+24 WLGKRFQRFDWDEN

-66 QSYGLPKK
+66 QSNGLPKK
-74 VKHNESAFL
+74 VKHSESAFL
-83 IGSTAYGY
+83 IGKNAYGY
-91 WLDKEESTTY
+91 WLDKDECDTY
-101 KNLAKKGAVV
+101 RNLAKKGAVV
-111 VILIDTEDSYV
+111 VLFVGVDCDIV
-122 LAAEAKTAKADTVA
+122 VAEADSAAVVDTLAVDADSAA
-136 VADTFAIDGE
+136 VRE
-146 SVVARKQE
+146 QE
-154 NDSILGSDI
+154 NDSILGVDI
-163 KSVDY
+163 RSVDY
-168 HSVTAYKNATAAEVQ
+168 HSVTDYKDATAAEVQ

-205 KSIEYYDKSYKP
+205 SSIKYYDNSFKP

-244 PLVFTNYSV
+244 PLVFTNYGV
-253 MDSDARIL
+253 MDSDARKL

-273 LYRLYEEKDK
+273 LYRLYEEKNK
-283 NIMMEEEDGDFKYIM
+283 KSVMEEEDGDFKYIM

-397 KKERIAK
+397 RKDRIAK

-409 REYGQDAH
+409 REYSQDART
-417 VISAKKDIIEY
+417 ISAKKDIIEY

>member
-14 LLALVLGLIF
+14 LLALVLVLIF
-24 WLGKRLQSFDWDEN
+24 WLGKRIQRFDWDEN

-74 VKHNESAFL
+74 VKHSESAFL
-83 IGSTAYGY
+83 IGKNTYGY
-91 WLDKEESTTY
+91 WLEDEEWDTY
-101 KNLAKKGAVV
+101 RNLAEKGAVV
-111 VILIDTEDSYV
+111 VFFIDVNNNAIDVEAVTV
-122 LAAEAKTAKADTVA
+122 AEADTVA
-136 VADTFAIDGE
+136 VADTLAVDTA
-146 SVVARKQE
+146 SVAVRKQK
-154 NDSILGSDI
+154 NDSILGVDI
-163 KSVDY
+163 RSVDY
-168 HSVTAYKNATAAEVQ
+168 HSVTDYKDATAAEVQ

-205 KSIEYYDKSYKP
+205 SSIKYYDNSFKP

-253 MDSDARIL
+253 MDSDARKL
-261 SEYMS
+261 LEYMS

-273 LYRLYEEKDK
+273 LYRLYEEKNKK
-283 NIMMEEEDGDFKYIM
+283 NVMEEEDGDFKYIM

-350 YHQDNHVPFLMKK
+350 YHQEYHVPFLMKK

-373 RYGWDVEKMEA
+373 RYGWDVDKMEA

-397 KKERIAK
+397 RKDRIAK

-409 REYGQDAH
+409 REYSQDART
-417 VISAKKDIIEY
+417 ISAKKDIIEY